1 MTREK
6 VIFKIMRVLTKITKN
21 CRTYNLRCDKYSRGC
36 EKYKYDLV
44 FACGG
49 GGGGCYAI
57 KHIPQRKTY
66 TPPKVNGFLFM
77 FWVGGCGVLGLG
89 VRIRMK
95 GDFTTINPFSRFFII
110 WLGVAPKFSV
120 FFCESRPEGCWAL
133 TSPTAC
139 GPKLAK
145 KQWKN
150 GINPSPKNKKARKWI
165 YRRKIAFHS
174 DPNP

>member
-1 MTREK
+1 MESLLFSIYALCSMTREK

-77 FWVGGCGVLGLG
+77 FWVGGYGVLGLG

-95 GDFTTINPFSRFFII
+95 GDFTTINPLSRFFILWWGI
-110 WLGVAPKFSV
+110 DPMFSL
-120 FFCESRPEGCWAL
+120 FFCNFRSAAPNSLRPETC
-133 TSPTAC
+133 
-139 GPKLAK
+139 K
-145 KQWKN
+145 KDWKIR
-150 GINPSPKNKKARKWI
+150 GNP
-165 YRRKIAFHS
+165 
-174 DPNP
+174 